1 MIKVLDN
8 FLEIKDFNSLT
19 DSMTG
24 NEFPWFLNKGV
35 SYANDGHI
43 QFYHNFFLYNNFPHY
58 SSNCITLL
66 EPILNKINPLSI
78 VRIKANLLQ
87 RTNIIHEH
95 DMHVDYNF
103 DGTTCIYYLNTNN
116 GYTLFEDGSKIESV
130 ANRLVLFDANIKHAG
145 TSCTDALYRAVINF
159 NFLLRKD

>member
-1 MIKVLDN
+1 
-8 FLEIKDFNSLT
+8 
-19 DSMTG
+19 
-24 NEFPWFLNKGV
+24 
-35 SYANDGHI
+35 
-43 QFYHNFFLYNNFPHY
+43 
-58 SSNCITLL
+58 
-66 EPILNKINPLSI
+66 
-78 VRIKANLLQ
+78 
-87 RTNIIHEH
+87 
-95 DMHVDYNF
+95 MHVDYNF

>member
-43 QFYHNFFLYNNFPHY
+43 QFYHNFFL
-58 SSNCITLL
+58 
-66 EPILNKINPLSI
+66 
-78 VRIKANLLQ
+78 
-87 RTNIIHEH
+87 
-95 DMHVDYNF
+95 
-103 DGTTCIYYLNTNN
+103 
-116 GYTLFEDGSKIESV
+116 
-130 ANRLVLFDANIKHAG
+130 
-145 TSCTDALYRAVINF
+145 
-159 NFLLRKD
+159 